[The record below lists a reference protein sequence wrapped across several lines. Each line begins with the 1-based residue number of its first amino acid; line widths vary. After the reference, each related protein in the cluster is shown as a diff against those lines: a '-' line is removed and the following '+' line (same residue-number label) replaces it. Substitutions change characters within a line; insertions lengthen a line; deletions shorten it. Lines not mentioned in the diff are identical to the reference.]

1 MRYVPNMR
9 ILILALLSGIVS
21 GLLFDFDYAVIPG
34 VLFALAIS
42 IGSRVRFEKV
52 GVLRVLAFIAA
63 SVGANYAAVSSAI
76 FAADAGLSG
85 VAKDVAMGAA
95 GGLVGSLLLSLA
107 LVLIFRMPRMR
118 TFSLVTAAGT
128 LAGAAFMLMPHG
140 ILAYAIWQT
149 AVGAAIGWVW
159 SKPR

>member
-1 MRYVPNMR
+1 MR
-9 ILILALLSGIVS
+9 LLLLTLLSGIAS
-21 GLLFDFDYAVIPG
+21 GLFFDFDYVFIPG
-34 VLFALAIS
+34 VLFALAVL
-42 IGSRVRFEKV
+42 IGSCVRFERV
-52 GVLRVLAFIAA
+52 GPLRILTFVAA

-85 VAKDVAMGAA
+85 VAKDVVMGAA

-118 TFSLVTAAGT
+118 TFSLVAAAGT
-128 LAGAAFMLMPHG
+128 LAGTVFMLMPHG

-149 AVGAAIGWVW
+149 AVGAAIAWLW
-159 SKPR
+159 ARPR